1 MNTAIIDD
9 NLVFRK
15 MTKILIKQTGI
26 KEENILLFSN
36 GKEMYDF
43 MQKHTNN
50 TDLLPQIIFLDLNMP
65 IMDGWDFLIA
75 LQDFKKNITTHQKY
89 I

>member
-15 MTKILIKQTGI
+15 MTKILLKQTGI
-26 KEENILLFSN
+26 QEENILLFSN

-75 LQDFKKNITTHQKY
+75 LQDFKKKT
-89 I
+89 